1 MNVNAGL
8 FSSTSLLFFLLC
20 FFQSHCEAKDVLKNY
35 NEIELPGVLGP
46 ESIAFDCRGKG
57 PYVGVS
63 DGRIFKWQGPQLGWT
78 EFAIPSADRDRK
90 VCDRATDPELEQ
102 ICGRPLGLKFN
113 TATCELFIADATF
126 GLLKVG
132 LEGGVATQLANSAEG
147 VPFQFTNG
155 LDININ
161 TGEVFFTVS
170 SMVFQRRD
178 YALAFISMDKTGR
191 LLKYDPH
198 TNNVTVLHRKL
209 AIPNGIALSKN
220 NSFLLVA
227 ESTTS
232 RILKFSFI
240 NDSTSVGTPKHLVQL
255 KRPPDNIKR
264 NAKGEFWVALVSGL
278 DEVSVTVSMPSSVED
293 PVGVKI
299 NEEGRVI
306 GVLSANGSKELESIS
321 EVEEVDGVLWIGS
334 VVKPYVAHIVV

>member
-1 MNVNAGL
+1 M
-8 FSSTSLLFFLLC
+8 
-20 FFQSHCEAKDVLKNY
+20 KDVLKNY

-78 EFAIPSADRDRK
+78 EDRK

-147 VPFQFTNG
+147 VPFQ
-155 LDININ
+155 
-161 TGEVFFTVS
+161 
-170 SMVFQRRD
+170 D